1 MRKSGKFCRV
11 TAFACA
17 AAVVLG
23 VAPVV
28 AAQPLVLSDAVEVS
42 SAYDISEA
50 VLNPGTSFSEKEM
63 AALSTHEAGAA
74 GLDEVASG
82 SALALVGAVVIVYFI
97 WRYLQRNH

>member
-1 MRKSGKFCRV
+1 MRKRGKFCRV

-17 AAVVLG
+17 VAVVLG

-28 AAQPLVLSDAVEVS
+28 AAQPPALSGAGEVS
-42 SAYDISEA
+42 SAYDISGA
-50 VLNPGTSFSEKEM
+50 VLNQGAVFSEKEM

-82 SALALVGAVVIVYFI
+82 SVLALVGAVVIVYFL
-97 WRYLQRNH
+97 WRYLERN

>member
-28 AAQPLVLSDAVEVS
+28 AQPLVLSDAGEVS
-42 SAYDISEA
+42 SAYDISGA
-50 VLNPGTSFSEKEM
+50 VLNPGAAFSEKEM

>member
-28 AAQPLVLSDAVEVS
+28 AQPLVLSDAVEVS
-42 SAYDISEA
+42 SAYDISMA

-97 WRYLQRNH
+97 WRYLQRN